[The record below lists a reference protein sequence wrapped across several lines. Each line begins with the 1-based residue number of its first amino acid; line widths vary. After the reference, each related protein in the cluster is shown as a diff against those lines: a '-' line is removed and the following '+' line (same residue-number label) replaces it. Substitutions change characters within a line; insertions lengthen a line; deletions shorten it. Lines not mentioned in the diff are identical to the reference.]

1 MCYNV
6 IIQLIGGSIMN
17 EQGAFFENIDLN
29 SFHWLS
35 DFNGDEVGYSYSNV
49 VGHYIY
55 YDLNMYIDMETLNVL
70 ELWFDEE
77 EES

>member
-1 MCYNV
+1 
-6 IIQLIGGSIMN
+6 MN

-29 SFHWLS
+29 SLHWYS
-35 DFNGDEVGYSYSNV
+35 DFNGDEVGYPYSNV
-49 VGHYIY
+49 VGYYMY
-55 YDLNMYIDMETLNVL
+55 YDLNMYIDMGTLNVL

>member
-1 MCYNV
+1 
-6 IIQLIGGSIMN
+6 MN

-35 DFNGDEVGYSYSNV
+35 DFNGDEVGYSYSNI
-49 VGHYIY
+49 VGYYMY

>member
-1 MCYNV
+1 
-6 IIQLIGGSIMN
+6 MN
-17 EQGAFFENIDLN
+17 EQGVFFENIDLN
-29 SFHWLS
+29 SLHWYS

-49 VGHYIY
+49 VGYYMY
-55 YDLNMYIDMETLNVL
+55 YDLNMYIDMDTLNVL

>member
-1 MCYNV
+1 
-6 IIQLIGGSIMN
+6 MN

-70 ELWFDEE
+70 
-77 EES
+77 

>member
-1 MCYNV
+1 
-6 IIQLIGGSIMN
+6 MN
-17 EQGAFFENIDLN
+17 ERGVFFENIDLN

-55 YDLNMYIDMETLNVL
+55 YDLNMYIDMETSNVL

>member
-1 MCYNV
+1 M
-6 IIQLIGGSIMN
+6 I
-17 EQGAFFENIDLN
+17 EQGVFFENIDLN
-29 SFHWLS
+29 SLHWYS
-35 DFNGDEVGYSYSNV
+35 YFNGDEVGYPYSNV
-49 VGHYIY
+49 VGYYMY

>member
-1 MCYNV
+1 
-6 IIQLIGGSIMN
+6 MN

-29 SFHWLS
+29 SLHWCS
-35 DFNGDEVGYSYSNV
+35 DFNGDEVGHPYSNV
-49 VGHYIY
+49 VGHYMY
-55 YDLNMYIDMETLNVL
+55 YDLNMYIDMETLDVL

>member
-1 MCYNV
+1 
-6 IIQLIGGSIMN
+6 MN

-35 DFNGDEVGYSYSNV
+35 DFNGDEVGYSYSNI
-49 VGHYIY
+49 VGYYMY

-70 ELWFDEE
+70 EMWFDEE

>member
-1 MCYNV
+1 
-6 IIQLIGGSIMN
+6 MN
-17 EQGAFFENIDLN
+17 EQGVFFENINLN
-29 SFHWLS
+29 SLHWCS
-35 DFNGDEVGYSYSNV
+35 DFNGDEVGYPYSNV
-49 VGHYIY
+49 VGCYMY

>member
-70 ELWFDEE
+70 EMWFDEE

>member
-1 MCYNV
+1 
-6 IIQLIGGSIMN
+6 MN
-17 EQGAFFENIDLN
+17 EQGVFFENIDLN

-49 VGHYIY
+49 IGHYIY
-55 YDLNMYIDMETLNVL
+55 HDLNMYIDMETLNVL